1 MSGARTPPAADG
13 SGLLRGSRSRSYGS
27 LVRSPRSP
35 VPQRRIQH
43 ELQPGETLPG
53 LALRYGVSMEQIKR
67 ANRLYTNDSIF
78 LKKTLSI
85 PVLSD
90 RDVPSNG
97 LDLAAEDDAG
107 CAQNGQSGSASEK
120 KPCDGR
126 ERAADMTPVGFMK
139 RLDELIHRSKEAAVK
154 GHQDAEKRV
163 AALEAAC
170 TSGTSDWRRLTQS
183 QSVSASYAAQ
193 QQEVAYRAMPLTVTR
208 LTKKLR
214 DREDEIFEL

>member
-1 MSGARTPPAADG
+1 MSGLHTPPAADG
-13 SGLLRGSRSRSYGS
+13 SGLLRGGRSRSYGS

-78 LKKTLSI
+78 LKKSLCI

-90 RDVPSNG
+90 SDSV
-97 LDLAAEDDAG
+97 AADDAG
-107 CAQNGQSGSASEK
+107 CAQNGLSGSASGNQ
-120 KPCDGR
+120 PFDGTDR
-126 ERAADMTPVGFMK
+126 TADLTPEGFLK
-139 RLDELIHRSKEAAVK
+139 RLDELIHQSKEAAVK
-154 GHQDAEKRV
+154 GRQETEERV

-170 TSGTSDWRRLTQS
+170 SSGTSDWRRLTRS
-183 QSVSASYAAQ
+183 QSVSPPHAAQ
-193 QQEVAYRAMPLTVTR
+193 QQEVAFRATPLTVTR
-208 LTKKLR
+208 LTKTLR
-214 DREDEIFEL
+214 DREDEIFQL